1 MVSHH
6 PVKFDGHRYC
16 VVKMILVVEVQD
28 STCSCLNLP
37 LLFTS
42 DGLKAHSISTK
53 QVRSW

>member
-1 MVSHH
+1 MASHH

-28 STCSCLNLP
+28 PTCSCLNLP